1 MKNAKKRKNILIGSA
16 VAAGIGSIAALN
28 YAATHY
34 LIKVALDRQIPKSI
48 KKAQQQISGV
58 SPDPVFIRAVEE
70 SSKKLEE
77 ANCETIELTSRD
89 GIKLIGHLQMCKKPQ
104 RILIAVHGWRSSWT
118 NDFGMVADFWHQNS
132 CIVLYVEQRGQNNSG
147 GDYMSFGM
155 MERYDCLDWIQWVI
169 QRFGDRLPLFLGGVS
184 MGASTVLMASNLD
197 LPSCVC
203 GIIADCGFTSADAIW
218 RYIVQNNLHL
228 PYESVLFNELC
239 RKRIHIGSKD
249 FSTLDAL
256 KECHVPVLFIHGT
269 DDHFVPIQMTFEN
282 YKACSSPKRLFVVP
296 GADHGMSY
304 YKDKEGYERAVC
316 NFWKEFGK

>member
-1 MKNAKKRKNILIGSA
+1 
-16 VAAGIGSIAALN
+16 
-28 YAATHY
+28 
-34 LIKVALDRQIPKSI
+34 
-48 KKAQQQISGV
+48 
-58 SPDPVFIRAVEE
+58 
-70 SSKKLEE
+70 
-77 ANCETIELTSRD
+77 
-89 GIKLIGHLQMCKKPQ
+89 
-104 RILIAVHGWRSSWT
+104 
-118 NDFGMVADFWHQNS
+118 
-132 CIVLYVEQRGQNNSG
+132 
-147 GDYMSFGM
+147 M